1 MQSVEAIYQNS
12 VMPLPLGDKIRLAK
26 IIMEHVT
33 EESAA
38 AGGGLTALELLDDID
53 RQGLFRD
60 SNEVDEFLK
69 TERKSWEN

>member
-38 AGGGLTALELLDDID
+38 GGRIKALELLDDIE
-53 RQGLFRD
+53 RQGLFKD
-60 SNEVDEFLK
+60 ADEVDKFLEA
-69 TERKSWEN
+69 ERGSWEN